1 MPYSTTFGRLGDGA
15 IQRLMICLH
24 VIAILA
30 AVFFSVVTAYASP
43 PKRIVSF
50 NLCGDQL
57 AVALAD
63 PEQIV
68 ALSPY
73 ATDPIL
79 SVVADKAKRYPQLD
93 WRAEGTL
100 TLDPDLVLVG
110 TDDRGTTQRM
120 LKRFGVP
127 NYEMQLVTD
136 LDAGRR
142 QITEF
147 AALVGHPGRGAALVA
162 ALDAAERKLAA
173 APRPPLRTALI
184 VERNGYTQGSASL
197 VSALVAKAGLHP
209 PTGASA
215 GYGGYMPLERIL
227 MLKPDVLVLRDPPQA
242 VTDQGAMTLL
252 HPAVQ
257 ALYPPA
263 RRIALPTRFTF
274 CGGPALVAALDYL
287 ADEMARLAK

>member
-1 MPYSTTFGRLGDGA
+1 MV
-15 IQRLMICLH
+15 CLRA
-24 VIAILA
+24 IAILA
-30 AVFFSVVTAYASP
+30 AVLFSVMTVFAAP

-57 AVALAD
+57 VVALAD
-63 PEQIV
+63 PGQIV

-100 TLDPDLVLVG
+100 TLTPDLVLVG

-127 NYEMQLVTD
+127 SYEVELVTG

-147 AALVGHPGRGAALVA
+147 AALVGHPERGAALVA

-173 APRPPLRTALI
+173 APRPPFHTALI
-184 VERNGYTQGSASL
+184 VDREGYTQGSDSL
-197 VSALVAKAGLHP
+197 VAALVAKAGLRP
-209 PTGASA
+209 PPGAP
-215 GYGGYMPLERIL
+215 GGFGGYVPLERIL
-227 MLKPDVLVLRDPPQA
+227 TLKPDVLVLRDPPQTA
-242 VTDQGAMTLL
+242 TDQGALTLL
-252 HPAVQ
+252 HPALLAQ
-257 ALYPPA
+257 YPPQ
-263 RRIALPTRFTF
+263 RRISLATRFTF

-287 ADEMARLAK
+287 ADEMARLAR

>member
-1 MPYSTTFGRLGDGA
+1 MRFA
-15 IQRLMICLH
+15 
-24 VIAILA
+24 AILIILLYA
-30 AVFFSVVTAYASP
+30 AGSAVADP

-73 ATDPIL
+73 ATDPAV
-79 SVVADKAKRYPQLD
+79 SVVADEAKRYPQLD

-100 TLDPDLVLVG
+100 TLNPDLVLVG

-127 NYEMQLVTD
+127 NYEVQLVTD
-136 LDAGRR
+136 LAAGRR
-142 QITEF
+142 QIAEF
-147 AALVGHPGRGAALVA
+147 AAMVGHPDRGVAMIA

-173 APRPPLRTALI
+173 APRPPFRTALI
-184 VERNGYTQGSASL
+184 VERNGYTQGSNSL
-197 VSALVAKAGLHP
+197 VAALVAKAGLHP
-209 PTGASA
+209 PPGAPG

-227 MLKPDVLVLRDPPQA
+227 MLKPDVLVLRDPPRA
-242 VTDQGAMTLL
+242 VTDQGALTLL

-263 RRIALPTRFTF
+263 RQIALPTRLSF

-287 ADEMARLAK
+287 ADEMTRLANNK